1 MKKYSIISPEIKEV
15 LKLPDKTEKL
25 RELFKD
31 MLPRDSY
38 VLAEG
43 LEPEEIAEIIIAL
56 GQEKGSKL
64 LEEFP
69 VNEQRDIFTDL
80 PYLLQ
85 KGILEKLP
93 TDEQIDLVK
102 NIPKKLASKL
112 LSVIPSADR
121 KDIKKFIG
129 YAEDTAGA
137 VLTTEYASV
146 PADVTAE
153 KALLLVRDQAFNRE
167 TIYYVYVLN
176 NDKKLLG
183 FLSLK
188 DILVSPPDKIVS
200 EIMHT
205 EVITSN
211 VNDDREHVARKIAN
225 YDFLAI
231 PVVDNENHMLGI
243 VTVDDVIDVIK
254 EEHTEDFLRHGAAG
268 DLFDYA
274 GSSPAHV
281 AKHRILWLLILVVMG
296 FVSGTV
302 MQKYEAQLQA
312 VVALAFFIPLLC
324 DSGGNAGTQSSTI
337 VIRGLATGEVKIKD
351 VFKIFQKEFF
361 TGVIVGGAMGI
372 LGAVRAIF
380 MNKDPLLALTVG
392 IAMIATVIVATTL
405 GAILPFIFKKMK
417 LDPALMSG
425 PFITS
430 IVDIVSLFVY
440 LQCAVW
446 IFN

>member
-167 TIYYVYVLN
+167 TIDHFQLKHIIDICFRA
-176 NDKKLLG
+176 NDFGKIRFHIFGKK
-183 FLSLK
+183 
-188 DILVSPPDKIVS
+188 
-200 EIMHT
+200 T
-205 EVITSN
+205 
-211 VNDDREHVARKIAN
+211 
-225 YDFLAI
+225 
-231 PVVDNENHMLGI
+231 
-243 VTVDDVIDVIK
+243 
-254 EEHTEDFLRHGAAG
+254 
-268 DLFDYA
+268 
-274 GSSPAHV
+274 
-281 AKHRILWLLILVVMG
+281 
-296 FVSGTV
+296 
-302 MQKYEAQLQA
+302 
-312 VVALAFFIPLLC
+312 
-324 DSGGNAGTQSSTI
+324 
-337 VIRGLATGEVKIKD
+337 
-351 VFKIFQKEFF
+351 
-361 TGVIVGGAMGI
+361 
-372 LGAVRAIF
+372 
-380 MNKDPLLALTVG
+380 
-392 IAMIATVIVATTL
+392 
-405 GAILPFIFKKMK
+405 
-417 LDPALMSG
+417 
-425 PFITS
+425 
-430 IVDIVSLFVY
+430 
-440 LQCAVW
+440 
-446 IFN
+446 